1 METDP
6 LKAITGVLEE
16 AENTTKSGMF
26 LVKTANQTVDDARKR
41 PDPVPLFLTLWYEGE
56 VCCLFADS
64 NLGKSIL
71 AVQMAD
77 EISRLRRVLYI
88 DCELSDKQFQ
98 LRYTSE
104 DGTMTHRFP
113 PGFFRAEIDPM
124 FIMPKNA
131 EEVMLQHIEETA
143 LDLQCDTI
151 IVDNISYLCNNM
163 DKGADAGTFMQ
174 KLKMLKLKH
183 NWNLLI
189 IAHTPKRALCSPIT
203 RNDLAGSSRLFN
215 FFDSVFAIG
224 QSAKDP
230 DLRYIKQVKVRHG
243 KFDYGAENVITTI
256 IEDEGCFRH
265 FRFMET
271 CPERDHL
278 KERTEKDLDTRDL
291 NIKDLYIQGKSYR
304 EIADFLNLSKSL
316 VGNVIKRLKEKGQLS
331 GVQPSTPVDAMDTVD
346 TSGQEQPG
354 NLFDDE
360 NTDNE
365 PF

>member
-1 METDP
+1 MATDP
-6 LKAITGVLEE
+6 LKAISGALEE
-16 AENTTKSGMF
+16 AENTTKVGMF

-41 PDPVPLFLTLWYEGE
+41 PDPEPLFLTLWYEGE

-77 EISRLRRVLYI
+77 EIARTRNVLYI

-104 DGTMTHRFP
+104 DGTQTHIFP

-124 FIMPKNA
+124 FAMPKNA
-131 EEVMLQHIEETA
+131 EELMLQHIEETA
-143 LDLQCDTI
+143 LTLECDTVM
-151 IVDNISYLCNNM
+151 VDNIGYLCNNM
-163 DKGADAGTFMQ
+163 DKGSDAGTFMQ
-174 KLKMLKLKH
+174 KLKSLKVKH

-224 QSAKDP
+224 QSAKDQ

-243 KFDYGAENVITTI
+243 KFDYGAESVLTCT

-265 FRFMET
+265 FRYLGT
-271 CPERDHL
+271 CPEREHL
-278 KERTEKDLDTRDL
+278 KERSEKDIDTRDL
-291 NIKDLYIQGKSYR
+291 NIKDLYEQGKSYR
-304 EIADFLNLSKSL
+304 EIADELNLSKSL
-316 VGNVIKRLKEKGQLS
+316 VGNVVKRLRDNGQLS
-331 GVQPSTPVDAMDTVD
+331 TVQPSTALDTLDGVD
-346 TSGQEQPG
+346 TTPQQSEIP
-354 NLFDDE
+354 FE
-360 NTDNE
+360 ND
-365 PF
+365 

>member
-26 LVKTANQTVDDARKR
+26 LVKTANQTVDDAKKR
-41 PDPVPLFLTLWYEGE
+41 PDPISLFWNIWYEGE

-77 EISRLRRVLYI
+77 EIARTRKVLYI
-88 DCELSDKQFQ
+88 DCEMSDKQFQ
-98 LRYTSE
+98 LRYTDE
-104 DGTMTHRFP
+104 FTGETHSFP
-113 PGFFRAEIDPM
+113 SGFLRAEIDPM
-124 FIMPKNA
+124 YAMPKNA
-131 EEVMLQHIEETA
+131 EELMLQHIEQTA
-143 LDLQCDTI
+143 ESLGCDTI
-151 IVDNISYLCNNM
+151 MVDNIGYLCNNM

-174 KLKMLKLKH
+174 KLKMLKIKH
-183 NWNLLI
+183 DWNLLI

-224 QSAKDP
+224 QSAKDEN
-230 DLRYIKQVKVRHG
+230 LKYIKQVKVRHG
-243 KFDYGAENVITTI
+243 QFEYGADNVITCEITK
-256 IEDEGCFRH
+256 DGGYAH
-265 FRFMET
+265 FRILGT

-278 KERTEKDLDTRDL
+278 KERTDKDIDTRDK

-304 EIADFLNLSKSL
+304 EIADILNLSKSL
-316 VGNVIKRLKEKGQLS
+316 VGNVINKLKEKGLLS
-331 GVQPSTPVDAMDTVD
+331 SVQSSTGVDNMDTVD
-346 TSGQEQPG
+346 TPRQEGPG
-354 NLFDDE
+354 SLFDDE

>member
-1 METDP
+1 MPTDP

-16 AENTTKSGMF
+16 AENTTKCGMF
-26 LVKTANQTVDDARKR
+26 LVKTANQTVEDARKR
-41 PDPVPLFLTLWYEGE
+41 PDPVSLWRNLWYEGE

-77 EISRLRRVLYI
+77 EIARTRRVLYI

-104 DGTMTHRFP
+104 DGLSTHTFP
-113 PGFFRAEIDPM
+113 PGFLRAEIDPM

-131 EEVMLQHIEETA
+131 EELMLQHIEQTA
-143 LDLQCDTI
+143 ENLSCDTVM
-151 IVDNISYLCNNM
+151 VDNIGYLCNNM
-163 DKGADAGTFMQ
+163 DKGQDAGSFMQ
-174 KLKMLKLKH
+174 KLKMLKIKH
-183 NWNLLI
+183 DWNLLI

-224 QSAKDP
+224 QSAKDH

-243 KFDYGAENVITTI
+243 KFEYGPENVITCEI
-256 IEDEGCFRH
+256 VHDYNFVH
-265 FRFMET
+265 FRLLET

-278 KERTEKDLDTRDL
+278 KERTDKDIDTRDL

-304 EIADFLNLSKSL
+304 EIADELSLSKSL
-316 VGNVIKRLKEKGQLS
+316 VGNVINRLKEKGLLS
-331 GVQPSTPVDAMDTVD
+331 SVQPSKGMDGMDSVD
-346 TSGQEQPG
+346 TAGQEVPG
-354 NLFDDE
+354 TLFDNE
-360 NTDNE
+360 STDNQ